1 MFLGCFIGRA
11 NRTISQ
17 AFMWTLKEDFQAVL
31 VGDFILARA
40 TQVLCSIA
48 RPNVISVMA
57 TIIED
62 LVRGEFMQMTT
73 GSETDATLR
82 FDKYMAKTYSKTAS
96 LFANSCKSA
105 AMLAG

>member
-1 MFLGCFIGRA
+1 
-11 NRTISQ
+11 
-17 AFMWTLKEDFQAVL
+17 MWTLKEDFQAVL